1 MTQKPV
7 IRPTFLDK
15 FYLGT
20 MMAPLK
26 LSEDFYNVMKMKNIL
41 AIGLSL
47 LTPVILPSCTEK
59 GKAAVKVLHAKAEN
73 QLVAAAGEGDVAIE
87 LMKNQYGDLKE
98 RLVKIKTLKRTMQRR
113 SEEAEA
119 TAKRFDADGKGPMA
133 DRQRELATRYK
144 VNVEKLSVNEVKG
157 EESLKAFAADYQEFK
172 QEVSVLKEEI
182 ESAKAMGGLADDLS
196 TDSPLNTRMETV
208 KELKGKLQTK
218 LDRAEALID
227 VNQIEADL

>member
-1 MTQKPV
+1 M
-7 IRPTFLDK
+7 
-15 FYLGT
+15 
-20 MMAPLK
+20 
-26 LSEDFYNVMKMKNIL
+26 
-41 AIGLSL
+41 
-47 LTPVILPSCTEK
+47 
-59 GKAAVKVLHAKAEN
+59 
-73 QLVAAAGEGDVAIE
+73 AAAGEGDVAIE